1 MKKILLTAVISFLI
15 ASCATDSSKNCVSVS
30 GYDEKV
36 SENKVE
42 SLIKEFHCVQLECTP
57 ECAVSTINK
66 MEIADSLILVSDMNR
81 LLAFRADGKFS
92 HQYGVKGN
100 AANEYT
106 IIDTFML
113 DPEGNVV
120 IVDSYTGKLLTFSI
134 DGRFLS
140 VDKIDQSLLSNIQDG
155 CFVDKNTLFASRYIY
170 NDSNTVFE
178 TINLKEG
185 KTEEIAKTPVKTDN
199 AMEKVGVHPFTAYDG
214 NISYVLPFDPD
225 IYDLSSGYRYS
236 IKTSEKVYSEEEL
249 SKITNY
255 SIMTYSNAL
264 QNHVFLGFTDI
275 FETPRSIFLF
285 CSNLYGTVIDKSDNS
300 CFRFPLQG
308 KESYSSLPLIGIMT
322 AHDGKL
328 IGSMQPLM
336 LEFMNISD
344 DCNANL
350 KKLKS
355 LQQSMDKNGNPVLL
369 FYSV

>member
-1 MKKILLTAVISFLI
+1 MKKILLTAAFPFLV
-15 ASCATDSSKNCVSVS
+15 ASCATSSKNCVSVS
-30 GYDEKV
+30 GYNEKV
-36 SENKVE
+36 SESKVE
-42 SLIKEFHCVQLECTP
+42 SLIKEFHCVQLECRP
-57 ECAVSTINK
+57 ECAVSYINK
-66 MEIADSLILVSDMNR
+66 MEIADSLILVTDMNR
-81 LLAFRADGKFS
+81 LLAFRSDGKFS
-92 HQYGVKGN
+92 HQYGVNGN

-106 IIDTFML
+106 TINTFML

-214 NISYVLPFDPD
+214 NISYVLPFEPD
-225 IYDLSSGYRYS
+225 IYDFPSGYRYS

-264 QNHVFLGFTDI
+264 QNHIFTGFTDI

-285 CSNLYGTVIDKSDNS
+285 CSNIYGMVIDKYDNI
-300 CFRFPLQG
+300 CLRFSLQG
-308 KESYSSLPLIGIMT
+308 QESYSSLPFIGIKT
-322 AHDGKL
+322 THDGKL
-328 IGSMQPLM
+328 IGSMQPYM

-344 DCNANL
+344 DCDVNL

-355 LQQSMDKNGNPVLL
+355 LQQSMDNNGNPVLL